1 MNPNTDYIAIH
12 LQWIKKHPSYT
23 NDCWRPSGKTG
34 DPTNYYDLMMC
45 HYTALLDHNTRS
57 LVNKTAYTDLCRDMA
72 RFETYEKTIKDIQK
86 TICQGNTGSSRKFFF
101 VTIGFEHDLFTIPK
115 ALFCIK
121 QILGY
126 EWVTSAKANFEF
138 HRVVE
143 GQIFEHPHV
152 HFFIGT
158 DDKKMC
164 KSKIIDKI
172 FRAKSCSS
180 IISNKNFIDVK
191 VAEQH
196 HMDYIL
202 LKKKDEK
209 MPMVQLDIE
218 WRQENNIPDFEK
230 NWEDIQFV

>member
-1 MNPNTDYIAIH
+1 MNPNTDYTATH
-12 LQWIKKHPSYT
+12 LQWLKRHPSYYPPYYEKYSC
-23 NDCWRPSGKTG
+23 N
-34 DPTNYYDLMMC
+34 NYYDQMCLHYKTLMEL
-45 HYTALLDHNTRS
+45 HPAKKVNELAYRDLL
-57 LVNKTAYTDLCRDMA
+57 ADM
-72 RFETYEKTIKDIQK
+72 YHQQNYDKTIRDLQK

-101 VTIGFEHDLFTIPK
+101 VTIGFEHDLFTINK

-164 KSKIIDKI
+164 KSKIIGKI
-172 FRAKSCSS
+172 FRAKSCNS
-180 IISNKNFIDVK
+180 IVSNENFIDVK
-191 VAEQH
+191 VAEQY

-209 MPMVQLDIE
+209 MPMVQLDKE

-230 NWEDIQFV
+230 DWENIQFV